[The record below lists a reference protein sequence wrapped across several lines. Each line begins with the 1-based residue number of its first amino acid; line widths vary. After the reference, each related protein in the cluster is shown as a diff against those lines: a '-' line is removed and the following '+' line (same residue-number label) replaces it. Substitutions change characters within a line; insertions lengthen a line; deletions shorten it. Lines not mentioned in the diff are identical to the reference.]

1 MKLVLTIIIFSFG
14 VFIQMPAQ
22 AQDAG
27 QGQHVL
33 MTPYE
38 LEIQDIARKKL
49 YPGGRDEEPL
59 RVLSQLPQPVRK
71 MGPATEAPE
80 EDSASAERD

>member
-1 MKLVLTIIIFSFG
+1 MKLLLVFFSLIPSVL
-14 VFIQMPAQ
+14 MAQ
-22 AQDAG
+22 GSDSE

-38 LEIQDIARKKL
+38 LEVQDVARKRL

-59 RVLSQLPQPVRK
+59 KVLSQLPQPVRK

-80 EDSASAERD
+80 EDASVDRD

>member
-1 MKLVLTIIIFSFG
+1 MKMLFIFCAITLSFSQSFAAEG
-14 VFIQMPAQ
+14 VE
-22 AQDAG
+22 
-27 QGQHVL
+27 GQHVL

-38 LEIQDIARKKL
+38 LEVQDIARKRL

-59 RVLSQLPQPVRK
+59 KVLSQLPQPVRK

-80 EDSASAERD
+80 EDAADHD